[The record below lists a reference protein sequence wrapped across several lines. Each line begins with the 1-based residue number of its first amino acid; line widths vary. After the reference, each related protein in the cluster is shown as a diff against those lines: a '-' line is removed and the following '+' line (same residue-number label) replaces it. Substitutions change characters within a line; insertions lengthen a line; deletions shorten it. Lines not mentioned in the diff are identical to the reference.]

1 MAGNSV
7 KHIEMRQYGL
17 VGVGCRGGSAKLE
30 KEGVL
35 RRENVIR
42 DYQRSVL
49 CSTMSMSSGAQS

>member
-1 MAGNSV
+1 M